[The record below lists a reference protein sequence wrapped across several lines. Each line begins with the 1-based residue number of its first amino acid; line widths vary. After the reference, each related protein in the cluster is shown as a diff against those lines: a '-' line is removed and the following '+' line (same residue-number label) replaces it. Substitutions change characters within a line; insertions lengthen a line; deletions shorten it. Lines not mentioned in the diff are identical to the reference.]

1 MGIEPASLDEK
12 AKRVALLRMVPFVER
27 NYNLVEH
34 VRGAKAHSFRV
45 HRNEV
50 KAPRGGAECPG
61 TGSKQK
67 GRTESFGLEADFRS
81 FGVGACRRRPEK
93 LVGQV
98 RQKQSGGGGRVGESV
113 NGGEVRASLC
123 STPPIRR
130 PSAGDLYVPRFS
142 GVVSLHIAE
151 RRGMALGLTHRCPKR
166 WVSPG
171 ERSKELAA
179 RFTKSVFFHPGAA
192 PSAFLFRDPG
202 YFAISDVLG
211 NRSQGFFHCSYRRES
226 TAGLSS
232 VLVMSPFQEYLA
244 KRVYESEAMG

>member
-1 MGIEPASLDEK
+1 MRRKNAMVGNRE
-12 AKRVALLRMVPFVER
+12 RMPQGQAPF
-27 NYNLVEH
+27 
-34 VRGAKAHSFRV
+34 AA
-45 HRNEV
+45 
-50 KAPRGGAECPG
+50 
-61 TGSKQK
+61 
-67 GRTESFGLEADFRS
+67 
-81 FGVGACRRRPEK
+81 
-93 LVGQV
+93 
-98 RQKQSGGGGRVGESV
+98 
-113 NGGEVRASLC
+113 RASLC

-171 ERSKELAA
+171 KRSKELPA

-192 PSAFLFRDPG
+192 PSAFLFRYPG

>member
-1 MGIEPASLDEK
+1 VRADFVVILGMLHENRRNRLSEWAFDRPFFCWKEWFREWLRLLQRACYVKGGCARCAGARTHKIHDQGWIELLLRSVGIEPASLDEK

-81 FGVGACRRRPEK
+81 FGVSACRRRPEK

-98 RQKQSGGGGRVGESV
+98 RQKQSGGGGRVGENA
-113 NGGEVRASLC
+113 NGGDVRPGAREIRLSLRLT
-123 STPPIRR
+123 TPVT
-130 PSAGDLYVPRFS
+130 AY
-142 GVVSLHIAE
+142 
-151 RRGMALGLTHRCPKR
+151 RRG
-166 WVSPG
+166 
-171 ERSKELAA
+171 
-179 RFTKSVFFHPGAA
+179 
-192 PSAFLFRDPG
+192 
-202 YFAISDVLG
+202 
-211 NRSQGFFHCSYRRES
+211 
-226 TAGLSS
+226 
-232 VLVMSPFQEYLA
+232 
-244 KRVYESEAMG
+244 